1 MFIVF
6 GHKEVVELLIA
17 VGAGV
22 KVKDK
27 PGRTTLDLAMDNLT
41 FDEATIPE
49 PFSVALLGVE
59 GIAVLLCRRRN

>member
-1 MFIVF
+1 M
-6 GHKEVVELLIA
+6 
-17 VGAGV
+17 

-41 FDEATIPE
+41 FDEVTIPE

-59 GIAVLLCRRRN
+59 GLAVLLCRRRN

>member
-17 VGAGV
+17 EGEGV

-27 PGRTTLDLAMDNLT
+27 PGKTTLDLAIDNLT
-41 FDEATIPE
+41 FDEVTIPE
-49 PFSVALLGVE
+49 PSSVALLGV
-59 GIAVLLCRRRN
+59 GDLAVLLCRRHN

>member
-6 GHKEVVELLIA
+6 GHKEVDELLIA
-17 VGAGV
+17 VGAGL

-41 FDEATIPE
+41 FDEVTIPE
-49 PFSVALLGVE
+49 PSSVALLGVE
-59 GIAVLLCRRRN
+59 GLAVLLWRRRN

>member
-6 GHKEVVELLIA
+6 GHKEVAELLIA
-17 VGAGV
+17 VGAGL

-41 FDEATIPE
+41 FDEVTIPE
-49 PFSVALLGVE
+49 PSSVALLGVE
-59 GIAVLLCRRRN
+59 GLAVLLCRRRN

>member
-27 PGRTTLDLAMDNLT
+27 PGRTTLDLAMGNLT
-41 FDEATIPE
+41 FDEVTIPE
-49 PFSVALLGVE
+49 PFSLALLGVE
-59 GIAVLLCRRRN
+59 GLAVLLCRRRN

>member
-6 GHKEVVELLIA
+6 GHKKVAELLIA

-41 FDEATIPE
+41 FDEVTIPE
-49 PFSVALLGVE
+49 PSSVALLGVE
-59 GIAVLLCRRRN
+59 GLAVLLWRRRN

>member
-49 PFSVALLGVE
+49 PFSAALLGVE
-59 GIAVLLCRRRN
+59 GIAVLLYRRRN